1 MTTKKM
7 NIPPKQK
14 MERTYCVS
22 CKKYMGNNNVSSK
35 TIKNKVKVLKLKC
48 LKCENDKSMFLKQI
62 KWFYKTKH
70 ASL

>member
-22 CKKYMGNNNVSSK
+22 CKKYIGNNNVSSK
-35 TIKNKVKVLKLKC
+35 TIKNKVKLLKLKC

-62 KWFYKTKH
+62 KWLLQNKTC
-70 ASL
+70 